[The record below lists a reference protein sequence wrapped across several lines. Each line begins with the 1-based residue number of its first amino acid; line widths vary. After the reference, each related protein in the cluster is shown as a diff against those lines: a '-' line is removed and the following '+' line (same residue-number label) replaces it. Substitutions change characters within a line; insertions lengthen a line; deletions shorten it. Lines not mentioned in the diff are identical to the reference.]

1 MMPVVMPVPLADDAG
16 EADVEAVDSGA
27 GETDERITNALKHAL
42 DELSNDMDAA
52 LESEVKRGQF
62 VMAAGH
68 IGSASITAGVLAWL
82 LRAGSLMASVL
93 SVMPLWT
100 RMDPLPVLLAQ
111 RKKDEELD
119 DADDE
124 EAAAARI
131 LDPGSRAG
139 KRGVRA

>member
-1 MMPVVMPVPLADDAG
+1 M
-16 EADVEAVDSGA
+16 
-27 GETDERITNALKHAL
+27 
-42 DELSNDMDAA
+42 
-52 LESEVKRGQF
+52 
-62 VMAAGH
+62 
-68 IGSASITAGVLAWL
+68 LAWL

-139 KRGVRA
+139 KRGVRT